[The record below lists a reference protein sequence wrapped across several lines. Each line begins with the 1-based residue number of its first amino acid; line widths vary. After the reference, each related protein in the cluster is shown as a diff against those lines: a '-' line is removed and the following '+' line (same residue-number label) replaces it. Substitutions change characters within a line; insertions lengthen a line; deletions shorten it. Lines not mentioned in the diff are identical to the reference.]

1 MTTEALALVVF
12 LPLLA
17 AAGIIALP
25 RSWMGLLVRVG
36 LFPLPLLLVI
46 PTLEVV
52 RTGPFR
58 VLLAGHESPLGIVW
72 LLDPLSLLI
81 LWLNI
86 GITLLISLHASF
98 SFPPGQ
104 AFSGQG
110 GDDRAQRFWPLW
122 LILFASMNALV
133 LSADLFNIYVTLEL
147 VTLAA
152 IGLIAIEGKPL
163 ALRAAMRYLL
173 LALMASL
180 LYLLGV
186 GLIYG
191 QTGVLDLYLIAER
204 LEPAWLS
211 ITALALMIVGLLIKS
226 AIFPLH
232 AWLPAAHGNAP
243 GPVSAILSAMVV
255 KVSVY
260 IVWRLWF
267 WSAEAWDLESAA
279 MLMGL
284 LGAAA
289 IIYGSLAALVQQRL
303 KMIVAYSTVAQLG
316 YLMLLFPLA
325 STLAFQ
331 AASYHLLSH
340 GMAKAAMF
348 LAAANILRAMGTD
361 RIKRLAGID
370 QRLPLD
376 VFALA
381 LAGVSIMGLPPSGG
395 FLAKWLFLE
404 AAYEQEAWGWLVLVA
419 ASGLLAAAYLFR
431 VLAILCLHPRKRRQR
446 TGRRRA
452 PNLASV
458 AAILLAAGAI
468 MAGFA
473 SAPVLDLVEA
483 GLPPGLAP

>member
-1 MTTEALALVVF
+1 MTTEALALIVF
-12 LPLLA
+12 LPLLT
-17 AAGIIALP
+17 AAGIVVLP
-25 RSWMGLLVRVG
+25 QSWLGGLIRTGLLPV
-36 LFPLPLLLVI
+36 PLLMLV

-52 RTGPFR
+52 TTGSYR
-58 VLLAGHESPLGIVW
+58 VTLAGYDSPLGIVW
-72 LLDPLSLLI
+72 LLDPLSLLM
-81 LWLNI
+81 LWLNV
-86 GITLLISLHASF
+86 GITVLVSLHASF
-98 SFPPGQ
+98 SFPPDTPL
-104 AFSGQG
+104 A
-110 GDDRAQRFWPLW
+110 RRFWPLW
-122 LILFASMNALV
+122 LILFASMNALL
-133 LSADLFNIYVTLEL
+133 LSADLFNLYVTLEL
-147 VTLAA
+147 VTLAS
-152 IGLIAIEGKPL
+152 IGLIAIAGKPL

-204 LEPAWLS
+204 MEFGWLP

-255 KVSVY
+255 KVSIY
-260 IVWRLWF
+260 MIWRLWF
-267 WSAEAWDLESAA
+267 WSAATWDLESAA
-279 MLMGL
+279 LLMGG
-284 LGAAA
+284 LGGLA
-289 IIYGSLAALVQQRL
+289 IVYGSVAALVQQRL
-303 KMIVAYSTVAQLG
+303 KMIIAYSTVAQLG

-331 AASYHLLSH
+331 AASYHLVSH

-348 LAAANILRAMGTD
+348 LAAANIARSIGSD
-361 RIKRLAGID
+361 RLHRLAGVD

-404 AAYEQEAWGWLVLVA
+404 AAWSQEAWGWLTLVA

-431 VLAILCLHPRKRRQR
+431 MLGIICLHPRRRLGR
-446 TGRRRA
+446 RERRRA

-458 AAILLAAGAI
+458 AAIVLAVGAIAAG
-468 MAGFA
+468 FV
-473 SAPVLDLVEA
+473 SAPILDLVAA
-483 GLPPGLAP
+483 GTPPELTP